1 MVDSGSDMINP
12 NLSAHILTHDAWEVR
27 ISAISEVIMSEAMS
41 EVILKSEYESVKSSV
56 YELKSLANFGVCGH
70 EEA

>member
-27 ISAISEVIMSEAMS
+27 ISAISEVI
-41 EVILKSEYESVKSSV
+41 LKSEYESVKSSV